1 MSNDEQKI
9 KAALSRLYTV
19 EQTTPDFMLRS
30 NGKYIFRTL
39 VADLRSILR
48 ERSNVPE
55 RVFLVFTVLG
65 LAMAGILLRFVYWAM
80 GGK

>member
-1 MSNDEQKI
+1 M
-9 KAALSRLYTV
+9 T
-19 EQTTPDFMLRS
+19 
-30 NGKYIFRTL
+30 
-39 VADLRSILR
+39 
-48 ERSNVPE
+48 E